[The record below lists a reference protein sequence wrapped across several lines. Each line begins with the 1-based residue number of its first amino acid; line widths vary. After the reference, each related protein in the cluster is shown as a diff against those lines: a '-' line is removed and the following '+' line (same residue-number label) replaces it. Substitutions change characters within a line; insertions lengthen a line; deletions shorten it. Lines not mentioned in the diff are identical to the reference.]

1 MYASPT
7 HSRRSYESCGP
18 ALVGRAPECVKADF
32 SRAGERI
39 GGRVGRELGIEA
51 PVQGAMFWG
60 GVTSAEVFL
69 GNASSAWVAI
79 FAFEGAFFGLGSSS
93 CRALQRAKP
102 ILLRVPLLRIVS
114 SDLRTAL
121 RAKDRLAT
129 KSAFSLTAGTW
140 ASLDDASTFLEPSF

>member
-7 HSRRSYESCGP
+7 HSRRSYESWGP

-32 SRAGERI
+32 SRAGERT
-39 GGRVGRELGIEA
+39 GGRAGSSLGIEA

-60 GVTSAEVFL
+60 GVTSEEDVLAETSASWMLVFAL
-69 GNASSAWVAI
+69 
-79 FAFEGAFFGLGSSS
+79 GAFLGLGSSS
-93 CRALQRAKP
+93 CKALQRAKP
-102 ILLRVPLLRIVS
+102 TLFRVPLLKIAS

-121 RAKDRLAT
+121 RAKERLAT
-129 KSAFSLTAGTW
+129 KSALSLIAGVW